1 MERVYSGKR
10 GNVLN
15 ASREPVILS
24 IAGTDPLGGA
34 GCPADVATFR
44 AFGWSGVAVETAWV
58 TQNSR
63 GVYGFSESNPDV
75 FRARLRAVFEDCTLA
90 AIKIGMIGSATIIH
104 VLEEELS
111 ALEQCP
117 PIVLDPVSASGSRQ
131 TRSSLYDG
139 ELRHAFDTLLP
150 NVTLITPNA
159 NELLALTGVQ
169 ARTHSEALE
178 GANVLHARGVH
189 AVLLKGGHLKPY
201 GHDRVS
207 IRNDQS
213 YDVYV
218 GKAWPVDIH
227 GTGCHLSSA
236 IASGLASGKTVH
248 DATRAASTWLH
259 RLVER
264 EAYHYLG
271 HGRPQFDARR
281 LHEGFDAP
289 KS

>member
-1 MERVYSGKR
+1 MR
-10 GNVLN
+10 GNVLK
-15 ASREPVILS
+15 APREPVILS
-24 IAGTDPLGGA
+24 IAGTDPLSGA
-34 GCPADVATFR
+34 GCPADLATFR
-44 AFGWSGVAVETAWV
+44 AFGWSGAAVETAWV

-63 GVYGFSESNPDV
+63 GVYGFSESNARV
-75 FRARLRAVFEDCTLA
+75 FRARLRAVFEDCEVA
-90 AIKIGMIGSATIIH
+90 AIKIGMIGSATLIH
-104 VLEEELS
+104 ALEEELS
-111 ALEQCP
+111 ALKHCP
-117 PIVLDPVSASGSRQ
+117 PIVLDPVSAAGSGDV
-131 TRSSLYDG
+131 RSSLYQG
-139 ELRHAFDTLLP
+139 SLRHAFDTLLP
-150 NVTLITPNA
+150 KVTLITPNA
-159 NELLALTGVQ
+159 NELQALTGLR
-169 ARTHSEALE
+169 ATTHRDALE

-236 IASGLASGKTVH
+236 IACGLASGKTVH
-248 DATRAASTWLH
+248 DATRAASAWLH

-271 HGRPQFDARR
+271 RGRPQFDARR
-281 LHEGFDAP
+281 LHEGFEA
-289 KS
+289 

>member
-1 MERVYSGKR
+1 MR

-15 ASREPVILS
+15 TSPEPVILS

-34 GCPADVATFR
+34 GTAADVATFR
-44 AFGWSGVAVETAWV
+44 AFGWPGVAIETALV

-63 GVYGFSESNPDV
+63 GVHGFSLSDETI
-75 FRARLRAVFEDCTLA
+75 FRARLRAVFEDCELS
-90 AIKIGMIGSATIIH
+90 AIKIGMIGSATLIR
-104 VLEEELS
+104 VLHEELS
-111 ALEQCP
+111 KQDRCP
-117 PIVLDPVSASGSRQ
+117 PIVLDPVRAAGAGDAHSA
-131 TRSSLYDG
+131 LYQGD
-139 ELRHAFDTLLP
+139 LRHAFDDLLP
-150 NVTLITPNA
+150 KVTLITPNA
-159 NELLALTGVQ
+159 KELEALTGVR
-169 ARTHSEALE
+169 ATTHSDALE

-236 IASGLASGKTVH
+236 ITCGLAAGQSIH
-248 DATRAASTWLH
+248 DATRAASAWLH
-259 RLVER
+259 RLVES

-271 HGRPQFDARR
+271 
-281 LHEGFDAP
+281 
-289 KS
+289 K